1 MPQALFGIVERIHH
15 STSGPGARLK
25 PLWEASPDRSRWQP
39 LDQEFPNSGLI
50 SWWQPPTDLILHSPW
65 YFQIEDAPT
74 YDHSISQHD
83 FFRVRGIPSVP
94 LELLDIAQAN
104 DEEELREYLLH
115 TGIPASLC
123 SSKRVVFRQRSG
135 SLLGPIDLAVRDG
148 RYFADEKV
156 LELPISLSQ
165 ARNDLS
171 LAESS
176 NHRFLPPE
184 EWSVKIGELD
194 FSPTEMFLKRVLRD
208 LKKITPSIVE
218 DVKLTDKLINR
229 YSNAVG
235 TGSLSPSQRHR
246 LMRLKTI
253 AKRSSEDINLPGEA
267 LADFLSITTI
277 AELLQDVKKKAAD
290 ETVASTKA
298 SLNTLHEQSM
308 HLEQEISRLN
318 SDIAQRRRDLASLE
332 QQQISAL
339 KGFETHAKNR
349 FREISSGASE
359 FLAEIA
365 LIRAALNLP
374 TAAPSGDNAVEN
386 DIEVH
391 NASEMLNQVE
401 FLERIN
407 HCAASNKL
415 SCRTSNAL
423 LASMASGFVPIVF
436 GSLARESLSA
446 LGRTLASG
454 RLYWLPLNPTLTSS
468 SQVRGEPVIQEQG
481 QLAGANTLDI
491 LLQKAMSSPDISILV
506 LENINLAQID
516 SVLLPFIRQCVELR
530 CASGPYPPR
539 PGRVSTPVGTWPAN
553 LLLAGLAIE
562 SPLSLPVSTELW
574 SYATF
579 VDASTG
585 RANKQEAAES
595 HNSASVKESQ
605 LLYETWT
612 QWINEINGRPAT
624 ESVIVAAYVGH
635 QIEINSLFERLLTR
649 LASAIDAICA
659 AQESAYRVKL
669 FTELALIP
677 YCLARHHDLRSLL
690 ESCPISVPIDTENI
704 ARVGSVFKN
713 WGMDII

>member
-1 MPQALFGIVERIHH
+1 MSRALFGVVERIHH

-25 PLWEASPDRSRWQP
+25 PLWEASPDKSRWQP

-50 SWWQPPTDLILHSPW
+50 SWWQPPTDLFLHSPW
-65 YFQIEDAPT
+65 YFQIEEAPT
-74 YDHSISQHD
+74 YDPNIPQHD
-83 FFRVRGIPSVP
+83 YFRVRGMPSAP

-104 DEEELREYLLH
+104 DEEELREYLLQ

-135 SLLGPIDLAVRDG
+135 SLLGPIDLVLRDG
-148 RYFADEKV
+148 RYYADEKQ

-165 ARNDLS
+165 ARNDLC

-184 EWSVKIGELD
+184 DWSVKIGELD

-208 LKKITPSIVE
+208 LKKITPSIVD

-235 TGSLSPSQRHR
+235 TASLSPSQSHR
-246 LMRLKTI
+246 LLRLKTI
-253 AKRSSEDINLPGEA
+253 AKRSSEDINLPAEA
-267 LADFLSITTI
+267 LTDFLSITSI
-277 AELLQDVKKKAAD
+277 AEILQEVKKKAAD

-298 SLNTLHEQSM
+298 SLSKLHEQSA
-308 HLEQEISRLN
+308 HLRQEIVSLT
-318 SDIAQRRRDLASLE
+318 SDIAQRKRDLASLE

-339 KGFETHAKNR
+339 KEFETQAKKR

-359 FLAEIA
+359 FLTEIA

-374 TAAPSGDNAVEN
+374 NPSSSGDITAET
-386 DIEVH
+386 DTKLH
-391 NASEMLNQVE
+391 STSETLGRVE

-407 HCAASNKL
+407 RCVAGNKL
-415 SCRTSNAL
+415 SCRTSSAL

-446 LGRTLASG
+446 IGHTLAGG
-454 RLYWLPLNPTLTSS
+454 RLYWLPLNSTLASS
-468 SQVRGEPVIQEQG
+468 SQVRNEPVIQNQG
-481 QLAGANTLDI
+481 ELGAANTLDV
-491 LLQKAMSSPDISILV
+491 LLHKAISSPDISILV

-516 SVLLPFIRQCVELR
+516 SVLLPFIQQYVELR
-530 CASGPYPPR
+530 CASGAYAPQPD
-539 PGRVSTPVGTWPAN
+539 RVSTPFGIWPAN

-579 VDASTG
+579 IDANAG
-585 RANKQEAAES
+585 RADKQQVAES
-595 HNSASVKESQ
+595 HNSASLKESQ
-605 LLYETWT
+605 MLYETWT
-612 QWINEINGRPAT
+612 EWMNEINGRPAT
-624 ESVIVAAYVGH
+624 DSVIVAAYVRH
-635 QIEINSLFERLLTR
+635 QIEISSLFERLLTR

-677 YCLARHHDLRSLL
+677 YCLARHQDLRSLL
-690 ESCPISVPIDTENI
+690 EGCPISVPIDTDRI

-713 WGMDII
+713 WGMDVI